1 MVPGAGVGARIGCV
15 WQELGILSAGV
26 VAGVALGAVLSW
38 RWYRRRILRVQV
50 AERRARAAERMAEL
64 GSMTAGLAHEI
75 KNPLSTIGLNAQLL
89 AEGVEES
96 VSDPE
101 TRARLINRV
110 GALRRETERLRG
122 ILSDFLEFA
131 GQVRP
136 DQRPTNINQVVTEL
150 VDFFLPEAERHG
162 VRIRADLAHGEV
174 VAHVDVRLLKQ
185 AALNLMLNAVQA
197 MGSGVTEGVGGAS
210 AGSGGGA
217 GGGGGVG
224 ARPPAV
230 GSRGE
235 LFLRT
240 AVAEED
246 RRRVV
251 KIHVIDT
258 GPGIPREA
266 MEKVF
271 VPYFSTKS
279 GGTGLG
285 LPTARRLIEAQGG
298 RVDLYSMPGKGT
310 DFTIVLPYGAP
321 AASAANG
328 TVDGVHRGH

>member
-1 MVPGAGVGARIGCV
+1 M
-15 WQELGILSAGV
+15 WHELGILSAGV
-26 VAGVALGAVLSW
+26 IAGLALGAVLSW
-38 RWYRRRILRVQV
+38 RWYRLRILRVQV

-101 TRARLINRV
+101 TRMRLINRV

-136 DQRPTNINQVVTEL
+136 DLRPTNINQVVSEL

-162 VRIRADLAHGEV
+162 VRIRADLAPGEV
-174 VAHVDVRLLKQ
+174 MALVDVRLLKQ

-197 MGSGVTEGVGGAS
+197 MGSSVPESVPGVAGS
-210 AGSGGGA
+210 AGGPGL
-217 GGGGGVG
+217 
-224 ARPPAV
+224 RPPPP

-258 GPGIPREA
+258 GPGIPPEA
-266 MEKVF
+266 QEKVF

-298 RVDLYSMPGKGT
+298 RIDLYSMPGKGT
-310 DFTIVLPYGAP
+310 DFTIVLPYGAQ
-321 AASAANG
+321 ATGSANG
-328 TVDGVHRGH
+328 TVEAVRPKR